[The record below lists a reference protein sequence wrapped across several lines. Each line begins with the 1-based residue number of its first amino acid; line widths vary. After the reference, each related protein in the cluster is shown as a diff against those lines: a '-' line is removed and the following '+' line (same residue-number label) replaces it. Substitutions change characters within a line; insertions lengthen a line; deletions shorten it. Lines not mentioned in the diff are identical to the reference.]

1 MHCPICR
8 SLTKVTNSRLTEEGR
23 AIKRRREC
31 LKCQRRFST
40 YERISLVDLRVQKR
54 QGTTQPYHRQKL
66 EVGLK
71 KALEK
76 RPVTE
81 EQFQKMIF
89 MIEDDILNL
98 RKELVAS
105 EQIGRIVLE
114 HLKQLDKV
122 AYLRFASI
130 YRDFRSTKAF
140 EKEIQKLEK
149 D

>member
-1 MHCPICR
+1 MHCLSADLDQSDQLSSHR
-8 SLTKVTNSRLTEEGR
+8 EGR
-23 AIKRRREC
+23 AIKKARMSEVS
-31 LKCQRRFST
+31 RRFST
-40 YERISLVDLRVQKR
+40 WKNQLGGLTAKR

>member
-1 MHCPICR
+1 M
-8 SLTKVTNSRLTEEGR
+8 
-23 AIKRRREC
+23 
-31 LKCQRRFST
+31 
-40 YERISLVDLRVQKR
+40 
-54 QGTTQPYHRQKL
+54 
-66 EVGLK
+66 
-71 KALEK
+71 
-76 RPVTE
+76 TE